1 MIRPRVRS
9 GRRLKFAAV
18 FLSLG
23 LVVQAVTLFWAHPTA
38 FLVFILVGG
47 SLTVGGVLLFLLSI
61 LPD

>member
-1 MIRPRVRS
+1 MIRPSARS

-47 SLTVGGVLLFLLSI
+47 SLTAAGIVLFLLSI
-61 LPD
+61 VSE